1 LVNLRVFVFA
11 DNIKREHDF
20 WLLKYLP
27 RYISM
32 DVLTSRKDLGLVPS
46 LPLRSCYSG
55 TQILKTLSN
64 CTKYDIILSMDTLYG
79 TQLSAIRFVLKA
91 ALPPHVMVD
100 SSSLPL
106 ISSKFSL
113 SRLFRRVFSS
123 TKRIICFTR
132 CQASFWNETLGFVD
146 KAVFMPFGINLRD
159 YRARNIESSS
169 YIFSGGRTA
178 RDFGTLFKLAN
189 KINANFVV
197 VTGYPAWSE
206 INLRSIPKNVTVYF
220 EVPENDYEEL
230 LLKSKFVVLTLHD
243 VPYSCGLSSL
253 LQAMAAGKAVIVTKT
268 SSTLDYVSNWNTG
281 IFVRPYDVN
290 DLRDKIK
297 YLLKNPKK
305 AEEIGANGRWTV
317 ETLFNERN
325 MAKNIIKVLTSVH
338 REENTSADLINRR
351 S

>member
-1 LVNLRVFVFA
+1 
-11 DNIKREHDF
+11 
-20 WLLKYLP
+20 
-27 RYISM
+27 
-32 DVLTSRKDLGLVPS
+32 
-46 LPLRSCYSG
+46 
-55 TQILKTLSN
+55 
-64 CTKYDIILSMDTLYG
+64 
-79 TQLSAIRFVLKA
+79 
-91 ALPPHVMVD
+91 
-100 SSSLPL
+100 
-106 ISSKFSL
+106 
-113 SRLFRRVFSS
+113 
-123 TKRIICFTR
+123 
-132 CQASFWNETLGFVD
+132 
-146 KAVFMPFGINLRD
+146 MPFGINLRD

-189 KINANFVV
+189 KINSNFVV